1 MVQNNLLKAERTPPK
16 WYWSVLMMLFAI
28 FFFLF
33 SIDLVSAS
41 VTMLGRETAQSI
53 LLATSNPFIG
63 LFIGLLA
70 TALIQ
75 SSSTVTAMTVAV
87 VASGYIS
94 LGNAIP
100 IVMGAN
106 IGTTLTSTLV
116 SLGFVTN
123 RTQFRKAISAGAVH
137 DFFNIIMVLL
147 LFPLEYY
154 YGFLSKMAVSLT
166 DSLRDVGFVG
176 NSNLGSIEYN
186 LSSLSRTFLEIL
198 PNNFLSILIALVFLF
213 LSIKLLSNIIYSQL
227 IGESKD
233 RLMKFVFDNPY
244 KSFGWGMVF
253 TGGIQSSSITT
264 SLMVPLVA
272 TGRVK
277 LSNSFPFVMGANIGT
292 TLTALL
298 AAFTKTDAAVS
309 LALVHLI
316 MNMIGVLIFL
326 PFPILRK
333 IPVKLAYWFGAMTL
347 ESRIIGFSYIL
358 FTFFLLPFTLIYVNK
373 DNAETRRFVYSIS
386 ELDKSE
392 REGLIVL
399 KTNPGNSTRQFSV
412 FKGVLDNQNSAL
424 PDTSFEANLAEK
436 MFVGLLELTK
446 YRNRDSLGVD
456 NNGSYRLT
464 FIKDSVTSNYPI
476 EGLEKVL
483 VFTKI
488 YQGDV
493 KEYASANFLVD
504 PNLNILLEATYF
516 GSNGKALKFVKLRSV
531 E

>member
-1 MVQNNLLKAERTPPK
+1 
-16 WYWSVLMMLFAI
+16 
-28 FFFLF
+28 
-33 SIDLVSAS
+33 
-41 VTMLGRETAQSI
+41 
-53 LLATSNPFIG
+53 
-63 LFIGLLA
+63 
-70 TALIQ
+70 
-75 SSSTVTAMTVAV
+75 
-87 VASGYIS
+87 
-94 LGNAIP
+94 
-100 IVMGAN
+100 
-106 IGTTLTSTLV
+106 
-116 SLGFVTN
+116 
-123 RTQFRKAISAGAVH
+123 
-137 DFFNIIMVLL
+137 
-147 LFPLEYY
+147 
-154 YGFLSKMAVSLT
+154 
-166 DSLRDVGFVG
+166 
-176 NSNLGSIEYN
+176 
-186 LSSLSRTFLEIL
+186 
-198 PNNFLSILIALVFLF
+198 
-213 LSIKLLSNIIYSQL
+213 
-227 IGESKD
+227 
-233 RLMKFVFDNPY
+233 
-244 KSFGWGMVF
+244 
-253 TGGIQSSSITT
+253 
-264 SLMVPLVA
+264 
-272 TGRVK
+272 
-277 LSNSFPFVMGANIGT
+277 
-292 TLTALL
+292 
-298 AAFTKTDAAVS
+298 
-309 LALVHLI
+309 
-316 MNMIGVLIFL
+316 
-326 PFPILRK
+326 
-333 IPVKLAYWFGAMTL
+333 MTL